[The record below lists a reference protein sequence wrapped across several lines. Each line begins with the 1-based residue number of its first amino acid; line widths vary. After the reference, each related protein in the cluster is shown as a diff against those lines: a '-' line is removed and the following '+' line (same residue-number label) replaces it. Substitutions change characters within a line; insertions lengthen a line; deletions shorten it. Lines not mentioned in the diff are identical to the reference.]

1 MLMKDLTQGSIVRNI
16 LAMAGPMAAGMIF
29 QTLYFLVDLY
39 FVAGLGDAA
48 VAGVGAAGT
57 LMFGIMALT
66 QVLGV
71 GAVALIA
78 QAVGRRDRADANLV
92 FNQSVLFAVACAL
105 ATLLGGYALAGAY
118 VEAIAADAAT
128 QSEGVTYLYWF
139 LPGLALGF
147 AQVVMGSALRG
158 TGIVKPTMAI
168 QALTVLLNTLLA
180 PILIAG
186 WGTGLAMGVAG
197 AGLASSIAIVVG
209 VVLLGWYFLKLEKYV
224 SFDVRLW
231 RPQLKVWKRMLD
243 VGLPAGAEFAL
254 MFIYMGVIYWVISD
268 FGAAAQAGFGI
279 GSRIMQSIFLPAM
292 AIAFA
297 AGPIAGQNFGANM
310 GSRVRETFVKAV
322 GLSTVVMVGV
332 TAFLQWRPELLV
344 AFFTPE
350 AEAQAVGATFLRI
363 ISWTFIAQGVVFT
376 CSGVFQGLG
385 NTIPA
390 MLSSA
395 TRLAV
400 FVPLAVWLSSQP
412 AFHLDEVWWL
422 SVATV
427 WMQAAVSYV
436 LLRQQFKRRL
446 VDAPRPTAGPVAPAP
461 APAES

>member
-1 MLMKDLTQGSIVRNI
+1 MKDLTEGSIVRNI

-39 FVAGLGDAA
+39 FVAGLGKDS
-48 VAGVGAAGT
+48 VAGVSAAGT
-57 LMFGIMALT
+57 LFFVIMALT

-71 GAVALIA
+71 GTVALIA

-92 FNQSVLFAVACAL
+92 FNQSVMFAVACAL
-105 ATLLGGYALAGAY
+105 ATLIGGYALARPY
-118 VEAIAADAAT
+118 VDLITPDLPTEN
-128 QSEGVTYLYWF
+128 EGVTYLYWF

-168 QALTVLLNTLLA
+168 QALTVLLNTVLA
-180 PILIAG
+180 PVLIAG
-186 WGTGLAMGVAG
+186 WGTGYAMGVAG
-197 AGLASSIAIVVG
+197 AGLASSIAIVAG
-209 VVLLGWYFLKLEKYV
+209 VVLLGWYFMKLEKYV
-224 SFDVRLW
+224 SFDTRLW
-231 RPQLKVWKRMLD
+231 RPQFGVWKRMLV
-243 VGLPAGAEFAL
+243 VGLPAGAEFGL
-254 MFIYMGVIYWVISD
+254 LFGYMAAVYWVISD

-279 GSRIMQSIFLPAM
+279 GSRIMQSIFMPAM

-297 AGPIAGQNFGANM
+297 AGPIAGQNFGANQ
-310 GSRVRETFVKAV
+310 GTRVRATFAKAV
-322 GLSTVVMVGV
+322 MLNTIVMVAV
-332 TAFLQWRPELLV
+332 TIFLQWRPEVLV
-344 AFFTPE
+344 AFFTTEPE
-350 AEAQAVGATFLRI
+350 SQAVGATFLRI

-395 TRLAV
+395 TRLV
-400 FVPLAVWLSSQP
+400 FFIPLVVWLSLQP
-412 AFHLDEVWWL
+412 SFHLDQVWWL
-422 SVATV
+422 SVTTL
-427 WMQAAVSYV
+427 WFQAGLSYL

-446 VDAPRPTAGPVAPAP
+446 IDGPRPAAQPVAA
-461 APAES
+461 AAEG

>member
-1 MLMKDLTQGSIVRNI
+1 MKDLTQGSIVRNI
-16 LAMAGPMAAGMIF
+16 LAMAAPLAAGMIF

-78 QAVGRRDRADANLV
+78 QAVGRRDPADANLV
-92 FNQSVLFAVACAL
+92 FNQSVSLAVACAL
-105 ATLLGGYALAGAY
+105 ATLIGGYALAGAY
-118 VEAIAADAAT
+118 VASIAADAAT
-128 QSEGVTYLYWF
+128 QAQGLTYLYWF

-168 QALTVLLNTLLA
+168 QALTVLLNTILA

-186 WGTGLAMGVAG
+186 WGTGYAMGVAG

-209 VVLLGWYFLKLEKYV
+209 IVLLGLYFLRLEKYV
-224 SFDVRLW
+224 GFDARLW
-231 RPQLKVWKRMLD
+231 RPQLKVWKRMLG

-279 GSRIMQSIFLPAM
+279 GSRVMQSIFLPAM

-297 AGPIAGQNFGANM
+297 AGPIAGQNFGAKM
-310 GSRVRETFVKAV
+310 GSRVRETFFKAA
-322 GLSTVVMVGV
+322 GLSTVVMIGV
-332 TAFLQWRPELLV
+332 TAFLQWRPEVLV

-363 ISWTFIAQGVVFT
+363 ISWTFIAQGIVFT
-376 CSGVFQGLG
+376 CSGMFQGLG

-395 TRLAV
+395 IRLGV
-400 FVPLAVWLSSQP
+400 FVPFAVWLSSQP
-412 AFHLDEVWWL
+412 AFRLDEVWWL

-427 WMQAAVSYV
+427 WLQAAVSFV
-436 LLRQQFKRRL
+436 LLQHQFKRRL
-446 VDAPRPTAGPVAPAP
+446 VDAPRPAAPVTP

>member
-1 MLMKDLTQGSIVRNI
+1 MKDLTQGSIVRNI
-16 LAMAGPMAAGMIF
+16 LAMAAPMAAGMIF

-39 FVAGLGDAA
+39 FVAGIGDSA

-57 LMFGIMALT
+57 LMFVIMALT

-92 FNQSVLFAVACAL
+92 FNQSLLFAAACAL
-105 ATLLGGYALAGAY
+105 ATLLGGYTLARGY
-118 VEAIAADAAT
+118 VGSIAADAAT
-128 QSEGVTYLYWF
+128 QQAGVSYLYWF

-168 QALTVLLNTLLA
+168 QALTVLLNALLA
-180 PILIAG
+180 PVLIAG
-186 WGTGLAMGVAG
+186 WGTGVPLGVAG
-197 AGLASSIAIVVG
+197 AGLASSISIAIG
-209 VVLLGWYFLKLEKYV
+209 IVLLAWYFVRLEKYV
-224 SFDVRLW
+224 GFDAHLW
-231 RPQLKVWKRMLD
+231 HPQLKVWKRMLV
-243 VGLPAGAEFAL
+243 VGLPAGGEFAL
-254 MFIYMGVIYWVISD
+254 MFIYMGVIYWVISVH
-268 FGAAAQAGFGI
+268 GAAAQAGFGI
-279 GSRIMQSIFLPAM
+279 GSRIMQSIFMPAM

-297 AGPIAGQNFGANM
+297 AGPIAGQNFGA
-310 GSRVRETFVKAV
+310 GKGVRVRETFAKA
-322 GLSTVVMVGV
+322 LILNTVVMVLV
-332 TAFLQWRPELLV
+332 TVFLQWRPEALV
-344 AFFTPE
+344 AFFTPQ
-350 AEAQAVGATFLRI
+350 AEAQVVGATFLRI

-395 TRLAV
+395 VRLAV
-400 FVPLAVWLSSQP
+400 FVPMAVWLAAQKG
-412 AFHLDEVWWL
+412 FHLDEVWYL

-427 WMQAAVSYV
+427 WLQATVSY
-436 LLRQQFKRRL
+436 LLMRQQFRRRL
-446 VDAPRPTAGPVAPAP
+446 ATRPPQAMPEPVVAV
-461 APAES
+461 AEG

>member
-1 MLMKDLTQGSIVRNI
+1 MKDLTQGSIVRNI
-16 LAMAGPMAAGMIF
+16 LAMAAPMAAGMIF

-48 VAGVGAAGT
+48 IAGVGAAGT
-57 LMFGIMALT
+57 LMFVIMALT

-78 QAVGRRDRADANLV
+78 QAVGRRDKADANLV

-105 ATLLGGYALAGAY
+105 ATLVGGYALASTY
-118 VEAIAADAAT
+118 VAAIAADAAT
-128 QSEGVTYLYWF
+128 QAEGVAYLYWF

-168 QALTVLLNTLLA
+168 QALTVLLNTALA

-186 WGTGLAMGVAG
+186 WGTGFAMGVAG
-197 AGLASSIAIVVG
+197 AGLASSISIVIG
-209 VVLLGWYFLKLEKYV
+209 IVLLALYFVKLEKYV
-224 SFDVRLW
+224 GFDARLW
-231 RPQLKVWKRMLD
+231 RPQLAVWKRMLD
-243 VGLPAGAEFAL
+243 VGLPAGGEFAL
-254 MFIYMGVIYWVISD
+254 MFVYMAVIYWVISD

-297 AGPIAGQNFGANM
+297 AGPIAGQNFGAKL
-310 GSRVRETFVKAV
+310 GSRVRETFLKAV
-322 GLSTVVMVGV
+322 LLNTLVMVLV
-332 TAFLQWRPELLV
+332 TAFLQWRPEVLIG
-344 AFFTPE
+344 FFTQE

-395 TRLAV
+395 VRLGV
-400 FVPLAVWLSSQP
+400 FVPLAVWLAARP

-427 WMQAAVSYV
+427 WLQGVVSYV
-436 LLRQQFKRRL
+436 LLRQQFNRRL
-446 VDAPRPTAGPVAPAP
+446 VEAPRPAPTAAVP
-461 APAES
+461 APAET

>member
-1 MLMKDLTQGSIVRNI
+1 MKDLTQGSVVRNI

-39 FVAGLGDAA
+39 FVAELGDTA

-57 LMFGIMALT
+57 LMFIIMALT

-105 ATLLGGYALAGAY
+105 ATMIGGYALARPY
-118 VEAIAADAAT
+118 VASIAADAAT
-128 QSEGVTYLYWF
+128 QGEGVTYLYWF

-168 QALTVLLNTLLA
+168 QALTVLLNTVLA
-180 PILIAG
+180 PVLIAG
-186 WGTGLAMGVAG
+186 WGTGFAMGVAG
-197 AGLASSIAIVVG
+197 AGLASSISIVVG
-209 VVLLGWYFLKLEKYV
+209 IVLLGWYFLKLEKYV
-224 SFDVRLW
+224 SFDRRLW
-231 RPQLKVWKRMLD
+231 RPQLTVWKRMLD
-243 VGLPAGAEFAL
+243 VGLPAGGEFAL
-254 MFIYMGVIYWVISD
+254 MFVYMGVVYWVISD
-268 FGAAAQAGFGI
+268 FGSAAQAGFGI
-279 GSRIMQSIFLPAM
+279 GSRIMQSIFMPAM

-297 AGPIAGQNFGANM
+297 AGPIAGQNFGAKQ
-310 GSRVRETFVKAV
+310 GARVRETFAKAV
-322 GLSTVVMVGV
+322 MLNTLVMVVV
-332 TAFLQWRPELLV
+332 TVFLQWRPEVLIG
-344 AFFTPE
+344 FFTSE

-390 MLSSA
+390 MLSSGL
-395 TRLAV
+395 RIGV
-400 FVPLAVWLSSQP
+400 FVPLAVWLSMQP
-412 AFHLDEVWWL
+412 AFHLDQVWWL

-427 WMQAAVSYV
+427 WMQAGVSY
-436 LLRQQFKRRL
+436 LFMRRELKRRL
-446 VDAPRPTAGPVAPAP
+446 VDGPRPVAA
-461 APAES
+461 AVAAAEG

>member
-1 MLMKDLTQGSIVRNI
+1 MKDLTQGSIVANI

-39 FVAGLGDAA
+39 FVAGLGDAS

-78 QAVGRRDRADANLV
+78 QAVGRRDHADANLV

-105 ATLLGGYALAGAY
+105 ATLIGGYALAGAY
-118 VEAIAADAAT
+118 VASIAADAAT

-168 QALTVLLNTLLA
+168 QALTVLLNTVLA

-186 WGTGLAMGVAG
+186 WGTGFAMGVAG

-209 VVLLGWYFLKLEKYV
+209 IVLLGWYFLKLEKYV
-224 SFDVRLW
+224 GFDVRLW

-297 AGPIAGQNFGANM
+297 AGPIAGQNFGANR

-322 GLSTVVMVGV
+322 ILSTVVMVGV
-332 TAFLQWRPELLV
+332 TSFLQWRPEVLV

-376 CSGVFQGLG
+376 CSGIFQGLG

-395 TRLAV
+395 IRLAV

-412 AFHLDEVWWL
+412 EFHLDEVWWL

-427 WMQAAVSYV
+427 WMQATVSYV
-436 LLRQQFKRRL
+436 FLRHQFKRRL
-446 VDAPRPTAGPVAPAP
+446 VEGPRPAAPTVAP

>member
-1 MLMKDLTQGSIVRNI
+1 MKDLTQGPIVANI
-16 LAMAGPMAAGMIF
+16 LAMAAPMAAGMIF

-57 LMFGIMALT
+57 LMFVIMALT

-78 QAVGRRDRADANLV
+78 QAVGRRDQPDASLV
-92 FNQSVLFAVACAL
+92 FNQSVLLAVACAL
-105 ATLLGGYALAGAY
+105 ATLIGGYTLAGAY
-118 VEAIAADAAT
+118 VGSIAADAAT
-128 QSEGVTYLYWF
+128 QREGVTYLYWF

-158 TGIVKPTMAI
+158 TGIVKPTMLI

-186 WGTGLAMGVAG
+186 WGTGYPMGVAG
-197 AGLASSIAIVVG
+197 AGLASSVSIVIG
-209 VVLLGWYFLKLEKYV
+209 IVLLGAYFLKREKYV
-224 SFDVRLW
+224 TFDSRLW
-231 RPQLKVWKRMLD
+231 RPQLRVWRRMLD
-243 VGLPAGAEFAL
+243 IGLPAGGEFAL
-254 MFIYMGVIYWVISD
+254 VFIYMGVIYWVISD

-279 GSRIMQSIFLPAM
+279 GSRIMQSIFMPAM

-297 AGPIAGQNFGANM
+297 AGPIAGQNFGAKQ
-310 GSRVRETFVKAV
+310 GARVRETFVKA
-322 GLSTVVMVGV
+322 LLLNTVVMVLV
-332 TAFLQWRPELLV
+332 TAFLQWRPEVLV
-344 AFFTPE
+344 GFFTPE

-385 NTIPA
+385 NTMPA

-395 TRLAV
+395 IRLAV
-400 FVPLAVWLSSQP
+400 FVPLAVWLAGQP
-412 AFHLDEVWWL
+412 AFHLDEVWYL
-422 SVATV
+422 SVASV
-427 WMQAAVSYV
+427 WLQGAVSY
-436 LLRQQFKRRL
+436 LLMRHQFKRRL
-446 VDAPRPTAGPVAPAP
+446 VDEPRPVVAVAAPAKT
-461 APAES
+461 

>member
-1 MLMKDLTQGSIVRNI
+1 MKDLTQGSIVRNI

-39 FVAGLGDAA
+39 FVAGLGDAS

-57 LMFGIMALT
+57 LMFIIMALT

-71 GAVALIA
+71 GTVALIA
-78 QAVGRRDRADANLV
+78 QAVGRRDRDDANLV
-92 FNQSVLFAVACAL
+92 FNQSVLFAVVCSV
-105 ATLLGGYALAGAY
+105 ATMVGGYALARPY
-118 VEAIAADAAT
+118 VASIAADLAT
-128 QSEGVTYLYWF
+128 QNQGVTYLYWF

-158 TGIVKPTMAI
+158 TGIVKPTMMI
-168 QALTVLLNTLLA
+168 QALTVFINTLLA
-180 PILIAG
+180 PVLIAG
-186 WGTGLAMGVAG
+186 WGTGYAMGVAG

-209 VVLLGWYFLKLEKYV
+209 IVLLGWYFLRLEKYV
-224 SFDVRLW
+224 SFDLHLWQPRLA
-231 RPQLKVWKRMLD
+231 VWKRMLE
-243 VGLPAGAEFAL
+243 VGLPAGGEFAL
-254 MFIYMGVIYWVISD
+254 MFIYMGVVYWVISD

-279 GSRIMQSIFLPAM
+279 GSRIMQSIFMPAM

-297 AGPIAGQNFGANM
+297 AGPIAGQNFGAKQ
-310 GSRVRETFVKAV
+310 GARVRETFAKAV
-322 GLSTVVMVGV
+322 MLNTIVMVAV
-332 TAFLQWRPELLV
+332 TVFLQWRPEVLV

-350 AEAQAVGATFLRI
+350 AEAQAVGATFLRV
-363 ISWTFIAQGVVFT
+363 ISWTFIAQGIVFN

-395 TRLAV
+395 VRIGV
-400 FVPLAVWLSSQP
+400 FVPVVVWFSTRP
-412 AFHLDEVWWL
+412 GFHLDQVWWW
-422 SVATV
+422 SVTTV
-427 WMQAAVSYV
+427 WVQAGVSYL

-446 VDAPRPTAGPVAPAP
+446 VEAPRASVAAV
-461 APAES
+461 AAAEG

>member
-1 MLMKDLTQGSIVRNI
+1 MKDLTQGSIVANI
-16 LAMAGPMAAGMIF
+16 LAMAAPMAAGMIF

-57 LMFGIMALT
+57 LMFVIMALT

-78 QAVGRRDRADANLV
+78 QAVGRRDQADANLV

-105 ATLLGGYALAGAY
+105 ATLIGGYALAGAY
-118 VEAIAADAAT
+118 VASIAADAAT
-128 QSEGVTYLYWF
+128 QAQGVTYLYWF

-168 QALTVLLNTLLA
+168 QALTVLLNTILA

-186 WGTGLAMGVAG
+186 WGTGYAMGVAG
-197 AGLASSIAIVVG
+197 AGLASSISIVIG
-209 VVLLGWYFLKLEKYV
+209 IVLLGAYFVKLEKYV
-224 SFDVRLW
+224 GFDRHLW
-231 RPQLKVWKRMLD
+231 RPQLRVWKRMLD
-243 VGLPAGAEFAL
+243 IGLPAGGEFAL
-254 MFIYMGVIYWVISD
+254 MFIYMAVIYWVISD

-279 GSRIMQSIFLPAM
+279 GSRIMQSIFMPAM

-297 AGPIAGQNFGANM
+297 AGPIAGQNFGA
-310 GSRVRETFVKAV
+310 GQGGRVRETFAKAV
-322 GLSTVVMVGV
+322 MLNAVVMVLV
-332 TAFLQWRPELLV
+332 TAFLQWRPEVLV

-376 CSGVFQGLG
+376 CSGMFQGLG

-395 TRLAV
+395 IRLAF
-400 FVPLAVWLSSQP
+400 FVPLAVWLAGQSE
-412 AFHLDEVWWL
+412 FHLDEVWWL
-422 SVATV
+422 SVSTV
-427 WMQAAVSYV
+427 WLQAVVSYV

-446 VDAPRPTAGPVAPAP
+446 VEAPRPVAPVV

>member
-1 MLMKDLTQGSIVRNI
+1 MKDLTQGSIVGNI

-39 FVAGLGDAA
+39 FVAGLGDAS

-78 QAVGRRDRADANLV
+78 QAVGRRDHADANLV

-105 ATLLGGYALAGAY
+105 ATLIGGYALAGAY
-118 VEAIAADAAT
+118 VASIAADAAT
-128 QSEGVTYLYWF
+128 QREGVTYLYWF

-168 QALTVLLNTLLA
+168 QALTVLLNTVLA

-197 AGLASSIAIVVG
+197 AGLASSIAIVAG
-209 VVLLGWYFLKLEKYV
+209 IVLLGWYFLKLEKYV

-268 FGAAAQAGFGI
+268 FGAPAQAGFGI

-297 AGPIAGQNFGANM
+297 AGPIAGQNFGANF

-322 GLSTVVMVGV
+322 VLSTVVMVGV
-332 TAFLQWRPELLV
+332 TTFLQWRPELLV

-376 CSGVFQGLG
+376 CSGIFQGLG

-395 TRLAV
+395 IRLAV
-400 FVPLAVWLSSQP
+400 FVPLAVWLASQP
-412 AFHLDEVWWL
+412 EFHLDEVWWL

-436 LLRQQFKRRL
+436 FLRHQFKRRL
-446 VDAPRPTAGPVAPAP
+446 VDGPTPAAPAVTP

>member
-1 MLMKDLTQGSIVRNI
+1 MKDLTEGSIVRNI

-39 FVAGLGDAA
+39 FVAGLGEAS
-48 VAGVGAAGT
+48 VAGVSAAGT
-57 LMFGIMALT
+57 LFFIIMALT

-92 FNQSVLFAVACAL
+92 FNQSVMFAVACAL
-105 ATLLGGYALAGAY
+105 ATMIGGFAFARPY
-118 VEAIAADAAT
+118 VAWIAADLPT
-128 QSEGVTYLYWF
+128 QNEGVTYLYWF

-180 PILIAG
+180 PVLIAG
-186 WGTGLAMGVAG
+186 WGTGFAMGVAG
-197 AGLASSIAIVVG
+197 AGLASSISIVVG
-209 VVLLGWYFLKLEKYV
+209 IVLLGWYFLKLEKYV
-224 SFDVRLW
+224 GFDTRLL

-243 VGLPAGAEFAL
+243 VGLPAGGEFAL
-254 MFIYMGVIYWVISD
+254 LFIYMGVVYWVISD

-279 GSRIMQSIFLPAM
+279 GSRIMQSIFMPAM

-297 AGPIAGQNFGANM
+297 AGPIAGQNFGAKQ
-310 GSRVRETFVKAV
+310 GTRVRETFAKAV
-322 GLSTVVMVGV
+322 MLNTVVMVLV
-332 TAFLQWRPELLV
+332 TAFLQWRPEVLI
-344 AFFTPE
+344 AFFTSEP
-350 AEAQAVGATFLRI
+350 EAQAVGATFLRI

-395 TRLAV
+395 TRLAF
-400 FVPLAVWLSSQP
+400 FVPLAIWLSLQP
-412 AFHLDEVWWL
+412 GFHLDQVWWL
-422 SVATV
+422 SVTTLLF
-427 WMQAAVSYV
+427 QAGLSYL

-446 VDAPRPTAGPVAPAP
+446 VDAPRPGTPAVAA
-461 APAES
+461 AEG